1 MREISL
7 RRTRVIFGSV
17 LMAGMKYES
26 FSFLTAV
33 EVRFCDCLY
42 DVVSFN
48 LKNFLRFTV

>member
-1 MREISL
+1 MIS
-7 RRTRVIFGSV
+7 GSV

-42 DVVSFN
+42 DVDSFN
-48 LKNFLRFTV
+48 SKNFLRFTV